1 MGKPI
6 TVFTEHTNKLQK
18 LTSRKKRRRD
28 RGKKITACLPEIGF
42 REAVIVSVNLS
53 GARLSDGGK
62 LIVRLIILK
71 VNITGKNLKPLKM
84 KTVFQNRHKL
94 IPLFIDGVF

>member
-1 MGKPI
+1 M
-6 TVFTEHTNKLQK
+6 
-18 LTSRKKRRRD
+18 
-28 RGKKITACLPEIGF
+28 PEIGF
-42 REAVIVSVNLS
+42 REAVIVSVNVS

-71 VNITGKNLKPLKM
+71 VNITGKNLKPLEM